1 MTENQTH
8 AYGSGVKSSSESR
21 SRERFARLLEQ
32 KKGPN
37 KVIAVVLSV
46 ALLLGLLGF
55 AVHLLWVAAVVV
67 MALGLGFT
75 LANSRRDRVDVTN
88 QQAEDRSTS
97 AETAQQ
103 EAHQAQRRE
112 DPQAARSPK
121 GT

>member
-1 MTENQTH
+1 MTENETH
-8 AYGSGVKSSSESR
+8 AHGSVVASSPESR
-21 SRERFARLLEQ
+21 SRERVARLLEQ

-55 AVHLLWVAAVVV
+55 VVHLLWVFALVV

-88 QQAEDRSTS
+88 QQADDRSNS
-97 AETAQQ
+97 AENAQR
-103 EAHQAQRRE
+103 EARQVQRRE
-112 DPQAARSPK
+112 DGQAAKHAP
-121 GT
+121 